1 MTIEDFYT
9 NIFLKYPTVSTDTR
23 SIIPQSIFFAL
34 RGANFN
40 GNDFAI
46 QAINQGAVYAVVD
59 SPELNNEPHCIVV
72 ENVLRFLQ
80 NLANYHRKKCSA
92 KVIGITGTNGK
103 TTTKE
108 LIAAVLSKKYTVL
121 YTKGNLNN
129 HIGVPLTLLSIKP
142 ETEIA
147 VIEMGANHTHEI
159 AELSAIVEPDYGI
172 ITNIGKGHIE
182 GFGSFE
188 NVIKTK
194 LELYTQVA
202 STNGILFQD
211 LDNDLLTT
219 NTPKGVTV
227 CSYSIEH
234 KSNVCGTVHQK
245 SFFAAFTL
253 SVGNDSIDIT
263 SQLFGNYNIKN
274 MLAAACI
281 GNYFAVPLLDIK
293 NALESYS
300 PSNNRSQLQKTQ
312 NNTLILDMYNANPTS
327 MRAALEQFVTIANL
341 NSAVILGEMYE
352 LGEISYDEHSKIIE
366 FVRNSSISKI
376 LLVGNWPKVEDSKIQ
391 YFIKS
396 TDLLEYLSKESLHN
410 YTILIKGSRG
420 VKLET
425 VLPSL

>member
-1 MTIEDFYT
+1 
-9 NIFLKYPTVSTDTR
+9 
-23 SIIPQSIFFAL
+23 
-34 RGANFN
+34 
-40 GNDFAI
+40 
-46 QAINQGAVYAVVD
+46 
-59 SPELNNEPHCIVV
+59 
-72 ENVLRFLQ
+72 
-80 NLANYHRKKCSA
+80 
-92 KVIGITGTNGK
+92 
-103 TTTKE
+103 
-108 LIAAVLSKKYTVL
+108 
-121 YTKGNLNN
+121 
-129 HIGVPLTLLSIKP
+129 
-142 ETEIA
+142 
-147 VIEMGANHTHEI
+147 
-159 AELSAIVEPDYGI
+159 
-172 ITNIGKGHIE
+172 
-182 GFGSFE
+182 
-188 NVIKTK
+188 
-194 LELYTQVA
+194 QVA